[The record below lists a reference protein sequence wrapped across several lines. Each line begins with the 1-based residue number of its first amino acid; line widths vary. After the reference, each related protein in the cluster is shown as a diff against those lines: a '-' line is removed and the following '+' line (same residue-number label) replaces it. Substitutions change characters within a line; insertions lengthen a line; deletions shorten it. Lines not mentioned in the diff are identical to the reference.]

1 MDSPVIRLLS
11 TFQALHQASVQ
22 LEADTPS
29 VDTLNRIIKS
39 GLARPADDELLAYWF
54 ARYLSVR
61 QSLWNLINDCI
72 DSHDKQ
78 VPGLSDE
85 QVWSHFVVGY
95 CAACLLIK
103 NDQTFL
109 FDIASHSVVQ
119 RKFNEAFAEY
129 RIPRKQYTRVFSA
142 FVDSRDAIRLYDA
155 VHDAKKN
162 REMLL
167 KLCTDPIVGDLA
179 KELPVFESWLDARKR
194 TYFQRLLAYLSHKWR
209 RKSVVVLNNMLSKA
223 VENVG
228 KAASEIVL
236 PIDKRVS
243 KGLRMQMIDKLQP
256 GDVLITRHNTAFTNL
271 FIPGFWPHAAL
282 YVGTVEERESMGI
295 EIQDDT
301 ATKWVGKT
309 CILEA
314 LKDGVRFRPI
324 TETLAVDNFV
334 VLRPNLSVADIKTG
348 IERVVRHEGKLY
360 NFDFDFFSSE
370 RLVCSEVV
378 YRAFD
383 GLGKLSF
390 PLTERAGRHTLSPED
405 LVKFALQSDN
415 MQVVGVYGVGAS
427 RARYTTGESA
437 ENLVRSTIDGDSS
450 HYNEVGPR
458 TDTD

>member
-1 MDSPVIRLLS
+1 
-11 TFQALHQASVQ
+11 
-22 LEADTPS
+22 
-29 VDTLNRIIKS
+29 
-39 GLARPADDELLAYWF
+39 
-54 ARYLSVR
+54 
-61 QSLWNLINDCI
+61 
-72 DSHDKQ
+72 
-78 VPGLSDE
+78 
-85 QVWSHFVVGY
+85 
-95 CAACLLIK
+95 
-103 NDQTFL
+103 
-109 FDIASHSVVQ
+109 
-119 RKFNEAFAEY
+119 
-129 RIPRKQYTRVFSA
+129 
-142 FVDSRDAIRLYDA
+142 
-155 VHDAKKN
+155 
-162 REMLL
+162 
-167 KLCTDPIVGDLA
+167 
-179 KELPVFESWLDARKR
+179 
-194 TYFQRLLAYLSHKWR
+194 
-209 RKSVVVLNNMLSKA
+209 MLSKA